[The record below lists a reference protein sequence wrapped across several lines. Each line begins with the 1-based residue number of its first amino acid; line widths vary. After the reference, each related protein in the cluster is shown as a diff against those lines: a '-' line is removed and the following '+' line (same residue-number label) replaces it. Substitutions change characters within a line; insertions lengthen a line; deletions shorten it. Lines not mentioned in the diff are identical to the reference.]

1 MDKKGKKKGIVF
13 LVTALALLLPWLAE
27 GARADEESLLK
38 EQLKVQTQLL
48 QQMQERLEQLEA
60 RQRLKEQMLTHKLDE
75 VAQKA
80 EKKES
85 IALPESIKWLE
96 SIKISGDLRYRHES
110 IDEQSSGDWKAGVNR
125 NRLRARLGVDAKVN
139 DEWDLGLRIASGVGD
154 PVSTNQDLDSSFS
167 GKKLWLD
174 RAFFDWHPAAIKGFD
189 LVGGKIPNPFYAVG
203 KNQLIWDHDLNPEG
217 LAAKYQMPLNE
228 ACKLYMSGGGFW
240 VGRASYTSLWAIQ
253 GYVNQKLEND
263 SYLIGGASY
272 YNYGNIEGHG
282 DLYTPWAGGTTA
294 KWFGNTSTGT
304 PAVFA
309 NDYDIIE
316 GFAEYGFKV
325 DNMPVA
331 LFGDYVNNTAASK
344 KDCGWLIGCTL
355 NKAKDPGSW
364 EFRYDYRDLDA
375 DAVVG
380 QFNDSDFVG
389 GGANGK
395 GHWFGF
401 TYQVAKN
408 LQAAVTYY
416 LDERKNLYQD
426 EYHRLQVD
434 LMLKF

>member
-1 MDKKGKKKGIVF
+1 MDKKGKKKGIMF
-13 LVTALALLLPWLAE
+13 LATGLVLLLPWLAE
-27 GARADEESLLK
+27 DASADEVSDLK

-48 QQMQERLEQLEA
+48 QQMQQRLEQLEA
-60 RQRLKEQMLTHKLDE
+60 RQRLEEQ
-75 VAQKA
+75 
-80 EKKES
+80 KKES
-85 IALPESIKWLE
+85 TALPESIKWLE
-96 SIKISGDLRYRHES
+96 NIKISGDLRYRHES
-110 IDEQSSGDWKAGVNR
+110 IDEQSSGDWKSGVNR
-125 NRLRARLGVDAKVN
+125 NRLRARLGLDAKVN

-154 PVSTNQDLDSSFS
+154 PVSTNQDLNNSFS

-174 RAFFDWHPAAIKGFD
+174 RAFFDWHPAAIKSFD
-189 LVGGKIPNPFYAVG
+189 FVGGKIPNPFYAVG

-217 LAAKYQMPLNE
+217 LAAKYQMSLND
-228 ACKLYMSGGGFW
+228 ACKLYVNGGGFW
-240 VGRASYTSLWAIQ
+240 VERASYTSLWAIQ
-253 GYVNQKLEND
+253 GYVNQKIEND

-272 YNYGNIEGHG
+272 YNYGNIEGKT
-282 DLYTPWAGGTTA
+282 DLYTPWAGGATA
-294 KWFGNTSTGT
+294 KWFGNTTTGT

-325 DNMPVA
+325 DNMPMA

-344 KDCGWLIGCTL
+344 KDGGWLIGCTL

-389 GGANGK
+389 GGTNGK
-395 GHWFGF
+395 GHWFGL

-408 LQAAVTYY
+408 VQAAVTYY
-416 LDERKNLYQD
+416 LDERKNSYQD
-426 EYHRLQVD
+426 EYHRLQAD

>member
-27 GARADEESLLK
+27 GARADEVSNLK

-85 IALPESIKWLE
+85 IVLPESIKWLE

-110 IDEQSSGDWKAGVNR
+110 IDEQSSGDWKSGANR
-125 NRLRARLGVDAKVN
+125 NRLRARLGLNAKVN
-139 DEWDLGLRIASGVGD
+139 DEADIGFRIASGVGD
-154 PVSTNQDLDSSFS
+154 PVSTNQDLDKSFS
-167 GKKLWLD
+167 GKNIWLD
-174 RAFFDWHPAAIKGFD
+174 QGFFDWHPAAMKGFD
-189 LVGGKIPNPFYAVG
+189 FVGGKIPNPFYAVG
-203 KNQLIWDHDLNPEG
+203 KNMLIWDHDLNPEG
-217 LAAKYQMPLNE
+217 LAAKYQMSLND

-240 VGRASYTSLWAIQ
+240 VERASYTSLWAIQ
-253 GYVNQKLEND
+253 GYVNHKLEND
-263 SYLIGGASY
+263 NHLIGGASY

-294 KWFGNTSTGT
+294 KWWGNTTTGT

-325 DNMPVA
+325 DRMPA
-331 LFGDYVNNTAASK
+331 TLFGDYVNNTAASEK
-344 KDCGWLIGCTL
+344 NSGWLIGCTL
-355 NKAKDPGSW
+355 NKTKDPGSW

-389 GGANGK
+389 GGTNGK

-408 LQAAVTYY
+408 LQAALTYY
-416 LDERKNLYQD
+416 LDERKNSYED